1 MQSELSYDVL
11 VGQEFPYLFIY
22 YNIQYLITWGVI
34 NIQYLITWGVIY
46 LFTLIYNFF
55 ILGV

>member
-22 YNIQYLITWGVI
+22 LIIYFNIQYLITWGVM
-34 NIQYLITWGVIY
+34 
-46 LFTLIYNFF
+46 
-55 ILGV
+55 

>member
-22 YNIQYLITWGVI
+22 FNIQYLITWGV
-34 NIQYLITWGVIY
+34 TREEPHPK
-46 LFTLIYNFF
+46 FK
-55 ILGV
+55 